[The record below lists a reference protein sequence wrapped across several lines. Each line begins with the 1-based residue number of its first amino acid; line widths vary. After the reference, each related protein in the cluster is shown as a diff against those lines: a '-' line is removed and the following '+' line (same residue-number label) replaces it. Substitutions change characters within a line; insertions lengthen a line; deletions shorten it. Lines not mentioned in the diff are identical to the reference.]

1 MLSKEQLAKITDS
14 CDSAKQSWNSYYY
27 EVFAYTQPERNYIWR
42 VGGEAGNLKQVPLF
56 TQAGKVGANI
66 FVARLQN
73 KLSPFEKPY
82 INFVPKKSLESD
94 YVEQLKDF
102 ANAISDRCNEKKNEI
117 RLDEVLNECYYDLVA
132 GTSII
137 ARENTLNGLTFKSLP
152 VTSYKLGCE
161 YHQTVCRQFKL
172 QAYEVGIIF
181 PELLDKNIGTLDVKG
196 KDRYQEVELQDVLW
210 YNERK
215 GRYEYYLTYE
225 NDILLFRE
233 YDRTP
238 YHILHWTKASDMPYG
253 SGVGLQALPALKRLN
268 SYIKVKLEL
277 MPFSFPMFLTQSGNF
292 VDRNVDFKAGGI
304 INVKDINAIQPITMA
319 TDKQSF
325 MLEIQTEELEIKQ
338 TMLDYTLPTN
348 PTQMTAAEVYARSN
362 PQDEMVTMNIS
373 RLTNTIKEIAW
384 DIFDDIFNRELRG
397 VVDFSLEQ
405 LHEMLDCE
413 INNDSTIDV
422 NLIQKIQGY
431 IQTVGMFDPNAV
443 WQSIDKAKTL
453 EKLEEAYNLPIDVR
467 NTSDEIDNIMQEQ
480 AVAQQEAMNQQAQL
494 QMAIDS
500 NKENAIAGRE
510 IAKQRAE
517 QGV

>member
-1 MLSKEQLAKITDS
+1 MLSREQLDSIVNACDNAKN
-14 CDSAKQSWNSYYY
+14 SWNSYYY
-27 EVFAYTQPERNYIWR
+27 DVFAHTMPERNYIWR
-42 VGGEAGNLKQVPLF
+42 MGGNPANLKQTPLY

-82 INFVPKKSLESD
+82 INFIPKKSLEED
-94 YVEQLKDF
+94 FVEQIKDF
-102 ANAISDRCNEKKNEI
+102 ANAMSDKCNEYKNNI
-117 RLDEVLNECYYDLVA
+117 DLDLTLNECYYDLVA
-132 GTSII
+132 GTSVI
-137 ARENTLNGLTFKSLP
+137 ARENTLNGLRFKALP
-152 VTSYKLGCE
+152 ITSYKLGTE
-161 YHQTVCRQFKL
+161 RVQTVCRDFKIP
-172 QAYEVGIIF
+172 ACEVGVLF
-181 PELLDKNIGTLDVKG
+181 PEMLDKKIGSVDVKG
-196 KDRYQEVELQDVLW
+196 KDRYKEIELDDVLY

-215 GRYEYYLTYE
+215 QIFEYYLRYDKEVILYRTYK
-225 NDILLFRE
+225 
-233 YDRTP
+233 RTP
-238 YHILHWTKASDMPYG
+238 YHILHWTRSNDMPYG
-253 SGVGLQALPALKRLN
+253 SGVGLQALPAIKRLN

-292 VDRNVDFKAGGI
+292 TDRNVNFKAGGI

-348 PTQMTAAEVYARSN
+348 PQQMTAAEVYARSN
-362 PQDEMVTMNIS
+362 PQDEMVAMNIS
-373 RLTNTIKEIAW
+373 KLTANLKEIAW
-384 DIFDDIFNRELRG
+384 DIFDDIYNRELRG
-397 VVDFSLEQ
+397 LVDFSLED
-405 LHEMLDCE
+405 LHNMLDCE
-413 INNDSTIDV
+413 INNDAVLDM

-453 EKLEEAYNLPIDVR
+453 EQLGEAFNLPIEIR
-467 NTSDEIDNIMQEQ
+467 NTAEEIAQVMDEQ
-480 AVAQQEAMNQQAQL
+480 AQAQQEALNQQAQM

-510 IAKQRAE
+510 IAKQRALGE
-517 QGV
+517 

>member
-1 MLSKEQLAKITDS
+1 MLSKEQLAKITS
-14 CDSAKQSWNSYYY
+14 ACDNAKQSWNSYYY

-102 ANAISDRCNEKKNEI
+102 ANAISDKCNEKKNQI
-117 RLDEVLNECYYDLVA
+117 HLDEVLNECYYDLVA

-137 ARENTLNGLTFKSLP
+137 AREETLNGLFFKSLP
-152 VTSYKLGCE
+152 VTSYKLGTE
-161 YHQTVCRQFKL
+161 TKQTVCRNFKL
-172 QAYEVGIIF
+172 PACEVGIMF
-181 PELLDKNIGTLDVKG
+181 PELLDKRIGDIDVKG
-196 KDRYQEVELQDVLW
+196 SRKYEELELQDVLW
-210 YNERK
+210 FNERD
-215 GRYEYYLTYE
+215 GLYEYYLTYDS
-225 NDILLFRE
+225 NILLTRK
-233 YDRTP
+233 YKRTP
-238 YHILHWTKASDMPYG
+238 YHIMHWTRASDMPYG

-277 MPFSFPMFLTQSGNF
+277 MPFAFPMFITQSGNF
-292 VDRNVDFKAGGI
+292 VDRNIDFKAGGI
-304 INVKDINAIQPITMA
+304 INVKDINAINPITMQ

-362 PQDEMVTMNIS
+362 PQDEMVSMNIS
-373 RLTNTIKEIAW
+373 RLTNIVKEIAW
-384 DIFDDIFNRELRG
+384 DIFDDIYNRELRG
-397 VVDFSLEQ
+397 VVSFSLED
-405 LHEMLDCE
+405 LHNMLDCE
-413 INNDSTIDV
+413 INNDATLDI

-431 IQTVGMFDPNAV
+431 IQTVGMFDPQAV

-453 EKLEEAYNLPIDVR
+453 EKLEEAYNLPIEMR
-467 NTSDEIDNIMQEQ
+467 NTSEEITESMAEQ
-480 AVAQQEAMNQQAQL
+480 VQAEQDLMNQQAQM